1 MLLPRTLK
9 CLNSILYPSSQFASL
24 LCKFGI
30 FLHLYPKFSFLFF
43 FILCNCTCVSLCLYL
58 LCIFFLFIPQ
68 ITIFVSTVH
77 LEWSGD
83 KGSIQISEFIFVHL
97 FRWEYCC
104 QLPSEPDYGIL
115 TLLFYHAYHR
125 FCERR
130 FVENHLLSGSIIQI
144 SQPT

>member
-58 LCIFFLFIPQ
+58 LCIFFIYTTNYHLCFYCASRMEWGQRIHPDIRIHFCTPFQMGVLLSAAIWTWLWHTYFVVLPCLPQ
-68 ITIFVSTVH
+68 N
-77 LEWSGD
+77 
-83 KGSIQISEFIFVHL
+83 
-97 FRWEYCC
+97 
-104 QLPSEPDYGIL
+104 
-115 TLLFYHAYHR
+115 
-125 FCERR
+125 CERR
-130 FVENHLLSGSIIQI
+130 FVENHLLSDSVIQI